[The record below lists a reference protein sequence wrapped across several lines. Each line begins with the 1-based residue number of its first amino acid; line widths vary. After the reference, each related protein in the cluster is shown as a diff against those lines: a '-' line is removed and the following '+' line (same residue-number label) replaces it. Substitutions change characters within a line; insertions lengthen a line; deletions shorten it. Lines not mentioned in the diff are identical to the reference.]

1 MSGSSLLPGTTSP
14 NPKHIHTH
22 THTHTHS
29 KEKKYMENIW
39 NSGFQN
45 TGLLVTKDSNAEKGK
60 QRKFVTSYPAYWLE
74 FPDSGS
80 GRALRQ
86 SEQAS

>member
-1 MSGSSLLPGTTSP
+1 MSGFSLLPGTTSP

-45 TGLLVTKDSNAEKGK
+45 TGLLVTKDSNAEKGNK
-60 QRKFVTSYPAYWLE
+60 GSLLPVTQLTGLSFLTVA
-74 FPDSGS
+74 
-80 GRALRQ
+80 
-86 SEQAS
+86 QAGH